1 MEKIV
6 QNLTKIASS
15 LDSQKRIKL
24 ASQIDKFAD
33 ALVQIKTAQYVG
45 VQGYWIRNERCWS
58 NCYRQK
64 RAETPKKAS
73 QVVWQE
79 CQNEYV
85 ESINNPTSG
94 WEKYAQDEKQMKFS
108 KADQKVIKA
117 EQDYFKKIVAEKVEN
132 GMFPTVAV
140 YDTIE
145 QRKAEYVKDQIKL
158 ANSML
163 QFAEDMGQKGFKKEA
178 KSLALEAQEIIKEA
192 GFWGDAWNAMKGKGD
207 DYQRMVSAFVDK
219 IKILMSHLE
228 KIKNNKGKL
237 LNNQSKQL
245 LRTQYEDGRNY
256 LQIYENNARQF
267 SPFSSRGVKLI
278 QRDFENKVRPI
289 ITQLE
294 ISTDPNSLNNTA
306 IQGITTL
313 NTILQKV
320 QQTEQQAEV
329 QQQTEGQE
337 QMTPIQALLGAIQG
351 KNEEEVTR
359 ALLALNPQDQAQLT
373 AVLRNNKAAGSRFTI
388 RKSAQNFNQIAENL
402 RQAFPSA
409 VKQFL
414 DAQPQADQQ
423 PQQEGQKL
431 NNVTV
436 HKALVNAFQPILPL
450 LTDYIKAV
458 PSPTGAQSQIKG
470 SITTILKDLFEQ
482 NSDGMAS
489 AAPAQTAWTDQHTS
503 SIGAQQGSGNFTSSI
518 GEVAAKSYFRLVK

>member
-178 KSLALEAQEIIKEA
+178 QSLASEAQEIIKEA
-192 GFWGDAWNAMKGKGD
+192 GFLGNTWNRLKGQGNV
-207 DYQRMVSAFVDK
+207 YQTLMADFRNDVAVLSNLLSQYSQSPKAGFNQRNAFK
-219 IKILMSHLE
+219 TTLQSTRL
-228 KIKNNKGKL
+228 KL
-237 LNNQSKQL
+237 SKKVKEVL
-245 LRTQYEDGRNY
+245 
-256 LQIYENNARQF
+256 
-267 SPFSSRGVKLI
+267 SRGFLSQIANYSVEQLAI
-278 QRDFENKVRPI
+278 DFGNAVVPI
-289 ITQLE
+289 W
-294 ISTDPNSLNNTA
+294 TA
-306 IQGITTL
+306 MSAAKDKDEFKQAVDQGIPVLSQISAEFAERVEQIDAQAEQGTPAAEE
-313 NTILQKV
+313 QQGQG
-320 QQTEQQAEV
+320 QQTEMTPLQQLTTAINANNM
-329 QQQTEGQE
+329 EGISTALLNLDEGSKAQLAAALRRV
-337 QMTPIQALLGAIQG
+337 QMTKQKAPPIAAKSRSTL
-351 KNEEEVTR
+351 K
-359 ALLALNPQDQAQLT
+359 QAQVNWDNI
-373 AVLRNNKAAGSRFTI
+373 ANNINEMAP
-388 RKSAQNFNQIAENL
+388 NLVAE
-402 RQAFPSA
+402 
-409 VKQFL
+409 FL
-414 DAQPQADQQ
+414 QTQ
-423 PQQEGQKL
+423 PQQ
-431 NNVTV
+431 
-436 HKALVNAFQPILPL
+436 AP
-450 LTDYIKAV
+450 
-458 PSPTGAQSQIKG
+458 AQQ
-470 SITTILKDLFEQ
+470 T
-482 NSDGMAS
+482 
-489 AAPAQTAWTDQHTS
+489 AAPATMSAPEIAVAIESLLEGKPAGTGRGTKG
-503 SIGAQQGSGNFTSSI
+503 GAIRYLRQRIKTIETTTNPTEQAPAEQAPPLQQGMGQT
-518 GEVAAKSYFRLVK
+518 VAKSYFRLVK

>member
-178 KSLALEAQEIIKEA
+178 KSLAAEASELIKEA
-192 GFWGDAWNAMKGKGD
+192 GFFNDMWSGMQGEGKV
-207 DYQRMVSAFVDK
+207 YQMAIEVFKNNISA
-219 IKILMSHLE
+219 LNHLLQQYQSNPQLGFQ
-228 KIKNNKGKL
+228 KRNLFKNQLQTTIKNLQGFVGKAKGIDRVT
-237 LNNQSKQL
+237 SSGVWQL
-245 LRTQYEDGRNY
+245 T
-256 LQIYENNARQF
+256 
-267 SPFSSRGVKLI
+267 
-278 QRDFENKVRPI
+278 RDFMRDVIPI
-289 ITQLE
+289 ATAM
-294 ISTDPNSLNNTA
+294 SSATDETMFSQSVNDGLSALANFEQEVPEKLAKPEKQPYQNNTPMM
-306 IQGITTL
+306 GEMPD
-313 NTILQKV
+313 
-320 QQTEQQAEV
+320 QQPTQQPTQQQPTEG

-337 QMTPIQALLGAIQG
+337 
-351 KNEEEVTR
+351 
-359 ALLALNPQDQAQLT
+359 
-373 AVLRNNKAAGSRFTI
+373 
-388 RKSAQNFNQIAENL
+388 
-402 RQAFPSA
+402 
-409 VKQFL
+409 
-414 DAQPQADQQ
+414 
-423 PQQEGQKL
+423 QKL

-482 NSDGMAS
+482 NSDGMAA
-489 AAPAQTAWTDQHTS
+489 AAPAQPAWTDQHTS